1 MFTSYM
7 TESENFRPAIHYQSN
22 KTDAYVEKVSLFS
35 DIVAYTRSKQ
45 NLQSLKIEGV
55 RYLTIHS
62 L

>member
-1 MFTSYM
+1 M

-22 KTDAYVEKVSLFS
+22 KTDAYVKIMKIFVSLFS
-35 DIVAYTRSKQ
+35 DIVAYTRFKQ
-45 NLQSLKIEGV
+45 NLQSLKIEGE